1 MAKVKLTATIVI
13 ETDVDDADWPEAKA
27 LLEASH
33 AAGIEDCKDWF
44 DETLSFEGY
53 ELEALKWE
61 EVKETQAA

>member
-13 ETDVDDADWPEAKA
+13 ETEVDDADWPEAKA

-33 AAGIEDCKDWF
+33 AAGIDECRDWF

-53 ELEALKWE
+53 ELEELRWE
-61 EVKETQAA
+61 EVKEAKVA